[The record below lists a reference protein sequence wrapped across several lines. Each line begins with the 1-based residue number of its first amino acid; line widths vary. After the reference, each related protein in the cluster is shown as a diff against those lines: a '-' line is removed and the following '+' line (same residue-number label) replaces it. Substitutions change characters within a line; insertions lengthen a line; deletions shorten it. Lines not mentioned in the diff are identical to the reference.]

1 MPCFSKMLEA
11 IMYKRLFN
19 DILEQNLLCQK
30 QFDFQQGHSMKHA
43 VMQLIG
49 QISDKFENDCF
60 TSGTFIDPS
69 KAFDTVIHQVL
80 ITREG
85 KRQKVQGS

>member
-43 VMQLIG
+43 VMQLLG

-60 TSGTFIDPS
+60 TSGIFIDPS

>member
-1 MPCFSKMLEA
+1 
-11 IMYKRLFN
+11 
-19 DILEQNLLCQK
+19 
-30 QFDFQQGHSMKHA
+30 
-43 VMQLIG
+43 MQLIG
-49 QISDKFENDCF
+49 QFSDKFENDCF
-60 TSGTFIDPS
+60 TSGIFIDPS

>member
-60 TSGTFIDPS
+60 TSGIFIDLS

>member
-1 MPCFSKMLEA
+1 
-11 IMYKRLFN
+11 MYKRLFN

-60 TSGTFIDPS
+60 TAGIFIDPS

>member
-1 MPCFSKMLEA
+1 
-11 IMYKRLFN
+11 MYKRLFN

-60 TSGTFIDPS
+60 TSGIFIDLS